1 MPVTSAGLAHDAPT
15 ERVSSGI
22 PDLDLMLEGS
32 GFFRGSSVL
41 ISGMAGSGKS
51 TVGAHFADAAC
62 RRGERC
68 IYFAMEESS
77 QQIIRNMK
85 SVGLD
90 LQKWVA
96 KGLLQFSAKRP
107 SLFGLETHLAAMHRD
122 VMRFEPAVVVVDPLS
137 ALMGAGDADDVQAMV
152 LRLVDFLKTRGVTTL
167 FTSLTHGNVEH
178 ARTDVQISSLIDAW
192 LLLYN
197 KETDGEHN
205 RQLYLIKSRGMAHS
219 NQVREFLLTDRG
231 IQLREVYIG
240 PAGVLTGAARIQQEH
255 KDNAA
260 KLVRQQETERRRRE
274 VTHKRRQI
282 AAQIEVLQ
290 AELAAE
296 EAEAKLLSTEAT
308 VREERLSADRFDVTK
323 SRNSDRKKK
332 DRARHGQ

>member
-1 MPVTSAGLAHDAPT
+1 MDTWILL
-15 ERVSSGI
+15 RN
-22 PDLDLMLEGS
+22 LE
-32 GFFRGSSVL
+32 
-41 ISGMAGSGKS
+41 
-51 TVGAHFADAAC
+51 AD
-62 RRGERC
+62 GERN
-68 IYFAMEESS
+68 
-77 QQIIRNMK
+77 R
-85 SVGLD
+85 
-90 LQKWVA
+90 
-96 KGLLQFSAKRP
+96 
-107 SLFGLETHLAAMHRD
+107 
-122 VMRFEPAVVVVDPLS
+122 
-137 ALMGAGDADDVQAMV
+137 ALYV
-152 LRLVDFLKTRGVTTL
+152 L
-167 FTSLTHGNVEH
+167 
-178 ARTDVQISSLIDAW
+178 
-192 LLLYN
+192 
-197 KETDGEHN
+197 
-205 RQLYLIKSRGMAHS
+205 KSRGMAHS